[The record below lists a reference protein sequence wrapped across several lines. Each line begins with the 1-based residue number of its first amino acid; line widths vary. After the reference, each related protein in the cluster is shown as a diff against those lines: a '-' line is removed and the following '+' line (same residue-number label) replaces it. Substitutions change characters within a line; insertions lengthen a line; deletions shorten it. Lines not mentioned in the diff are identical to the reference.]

1 MDDFQ
6 ISKFIRTFFCFS
18 FHSVGVM
25 PSTLLN
31 WCLKLDAS
39 LNPTI
44 DPISLTVRSGYS
56 IISFPASRIRSSFLT
71 VRNGLPNLALQKY
84 DSSLLV
90 KPISMRGV
98 SVDSVGSVYRR
109 SRTHC
114 SNAFAALA
122 ALLNY
127 KITFGDKFY
136 QITKISNVVLVVI
149 AQIVSIASLATRYY
163 VS

>member
-122 ALLNY
+122 AEERFRDFSSRTRMAFFRGLLKSLCNNL
-127 KITFGDKFY
+127 F
-136 QITKISNVVLVVI
+136 
-149 AQIVSIASLATRYY
+149 IVGR
-163 VS
+163 